1 MTQRLILFI
10 VVVLIYGIIP
20 IAQAHDEMPGTPQ
33 TKPIALVNARIY
45 TVTKG
50 VIEGGTIVFDKGK
63 ITAIGKQVSVPS
75 QAETIDC
82 SGKSIYPGFFAPY
95 ATTGLVEIELVRA
108 TRDQAETGTIN
119 PNAKAYTAFNPES
132 ELIPTIRTNGILFA
146 NIAPQGGI
154 VSGTASLMALDGWN
168 KEDMAI
174 VPRSG
179 ICVNFPNVGII
190 NAWWMNKPADVQR
203 KENQESIEKL
213 YALFDQAKMYSQ
225 MAQSGLITEKDIRME
240 AMRPIFENGM
250 NVFIDAG
257 EYRQLLEVIAFTKK
271 FALKTVVVGAFDAWR
286 CADELRD
293 AGIAVIIPRT
303 HSLPARDEDGYDEQ
317 FLLPKKLAEKNV
329 IFAFSDGGSW
339 QQRNVPFQA
348 GTAVAFGLSE
358 ENALKGLTI
367 YPATIFGVQNS
378 LGSLEVG
385 KDASLFVS
393 TGNAIDGLTN
403 NIELAFIQGK
413 KMSLENRHSR
423 LAEKYRERYRR
434 MKK

>member
-45 TVTKG
+45 TVTNG

-179 ICVNFPNVGII
+179 I
-190 NAWWMNKPADVQR
+190 
-203 KENQESIEKL
+203 
-213 YALFDQAKMYSQ
+213 
-225 MAQSGLITEKDIRME
+225 
-240 AMRPIFENGM
+240 
-250 NVFIDAG
+250 
-257 EYRQLLEVIAFTKK
+257 
-271 FALKTVVVGAFDAWR
+271 
-286 CADELRD
+286 
-293 AGIAVIIPRT
+293 
-303 HSLPARDEDGYDEQ
+303 
-317 FLLPKKLAEKNV
+317 
-329 IFAFSDGGSW
+329 
-339 QQRNVPFQA
+339 
-348 GTAVAFGLSE
+348 
-358 ENALKGLTI
+358 
-367 YPATIFGVQNS
+367 
-378 LGSLEVG
+378 
-385 KDASLFVS
+385 
-393 TGNAIDGLTN
+393 
-403 NIELAFIQGK
+403 
-413 KMSLENRHSR
+413 
-423 LAEKYRERYRR
+423 
-434 MKK
+434 

>member
-1 MTQRLILFI
+1 MTRLLTLYIWAIML
-10 VVVLIYGIIP
+10 YGISA
-20 IAQAHDEMPGTPQ
+20 IAHAHDEIPAAPQ
-33 TKPIALVNARIY
+33 NRPIALTNARLY
-45 TVTKG
+45 TITQG
-50 VIEGGTIVFDKGK
+50 IIEGGTIVFDKGK
-63 ITAIGKQVSVPS
+63 ITAIGKQVSIPA
-75 QAETIDC
+75 QAEVIDC
-82 SGKSIYPGFFAPY
+82 SGKNIYPGFFAPY

-132 ELIPTIRTNGILFA
+132 EIIPTIRSNGILFA
-146 NIAPQGGI
+146 NIAPQGGT

-179 ICVNFPNVGII
+179 ICVNFPNVGVI

-203 KENQESIEKL
+203 KENQENIDKL
-213 YALFDQAKMYSQ
+213 YALFTQAQMYSH
-225 MAQSGLITEKDIRME
+225 MAKNGLITEKDIRME
-240 AMRPIFENGM
+240 AMRPLFENGM
-250 NVFIDAG
+250 NIFIDAG
-257 EYRQLLEVIAFTKK
+257 EYRQILEVIAFTKK
-271 FALKTVVVGAFDAWR
+271 FGLKTVLVGAFDAWR
-286 CADELRD
+286 CADELRE

-339 QQRNVPFQA
+339 QQRNVAFQA

-358 ENALKGLTI
+358 ENALKGLTL
-367 YPATIFGVQNS
+367 YPATIFGVQNA
-378 LGSLEVG
+378 LGSLDVG

-403 NIELAFIQGK
+403 NVELAFMQGK
-413 KMSLENRHSR
+413 KISLENRHTR
-423 LAEKYRERYRR
+423 LAAKYRERYRR